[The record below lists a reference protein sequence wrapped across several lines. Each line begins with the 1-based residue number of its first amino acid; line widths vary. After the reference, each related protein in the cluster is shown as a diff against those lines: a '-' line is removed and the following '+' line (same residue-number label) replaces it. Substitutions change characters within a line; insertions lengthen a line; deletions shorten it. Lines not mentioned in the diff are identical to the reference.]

1 MSAPSVST
9 CPWCSQ
15 PEGHTGVCGRVQEP
29 KPPRKM
35 IGRPRVAKFANGA
48 HAILAIYDDSTTRV
62 WWLRSGKW
70 APEQSILESRWQVAF
85 EVKGAFETVTLEAAI
100 GATRVRYEGNC
111 LDRRDAARLLKQHP
125 SPTDEHARIL
135 REEYGGTTEGV
146 AQDTTWQQKVRGTR
160 PW

>member
-1 MSAPSVST
+1 MSSPAIST

-15 PEGHTGVCGRVQEP
+15 PEGHTGVCGRVQET

-48 HAILAIYDDSTTRV
+48 HAIIAIYDDSTTRV

-70 APEQSILESRWQVAF
+70 AAEQSILEALWQVSF
-85 EVKGAFETVTLEAAI
+85 EVKGAFEVVTLEARI
-100 GATRVRYEGNC
+100 GAAHVRYEGIC

-125 SPTDEHARIL
+125 SPTDEHRIL
-135 REEYGGTTEGV
+135 RDEYGGTTDGA